1 VSKKMRIVLAIVLG
15 AVCQLMGLTFGIFY
29 FVGVDIESVWNGTLF
44 WLLFFI
50 VIACYFIACYHLIRS
65 GILPKI
71 VRNILIYQEFLIV
84 LMAVLGFAS
93 LIYYA

>member
-1 VSKKMRIVLAIVLG
+1 VSKKARITLAIVFG
-15 AVCQLMGLTFGIFY
+15 ALFHLVAFAIAIPLFA
-29 FVGVDIESVWNGTLF
+29 GVDITPIWNGTLF
-44 WLLFFI
+44 WLLFI
-50 VIACYFIACYHLIRS
+50 IAIACYFIACYHLICS

-71 VRNILIYQEFLIV
+71 VRNILIYQEFIIV